1 MTNERIRIGPS
12 QSLLRLIVVP
22 ALTAVAITALRAFG
36 EVHHW
41 PKPIVK
47 SAVCGKAIL
56 GVVWLVPIFGTYF
69 GLRLFRAG
77 SQPKF
82 LARALIF
89 AIASLLLKLGGTF
102 VMERPGLAYVTRI
115 SLNLGVTALA
125 LGLQA
130 VAWPALYKALLVY
143 GYASRVP
150 IAVVEYLAMRGH
162 WGTHYDAV
170 DPGFPQIGFWPTYI
184 RVNLIPNIFFMEAYT
199 VIVGGL
205 FGVIAFAAMK
215 KLNLSHSPRTSKE
228 IRKRGSGKTA

>member
-1 MTNERIRIGPS
+1 MTNELIRAGPS
-12 QSLLRLIVVP
+12 LSASRLILVP
-22 ALTAVAITALRAFG
+22 ALIAVAVTALRAFG

-41 PKPIVK
+41 PEPIVN

-69 GLRLFRAG
+69 ALRLFRAG

-82 LARALIF
+82 LVRAVIL

-102 VMERPGLAYVTRI
+102 VMERPGLGYVTRV
-115 SLNLGVTALA
+115 SLNLAVTVLA

-130 VAWPALYKALLVY
+130 VAWPDLFKALLMY

-150 IAVVEYLAMRGH
+150 IAVVAFLAMSGH
-162 WGTHYDAV
+162 WGTHYEAL
-170 DPGFPQIGFWPTYI
+170 DPGFPQIGFWPTYV
-184 RVNLIPNIFFMEAYT
+184 RVSLIPNIFFMEAYT

-205 FGVIAFAAMK
+205 LGVFAFAAMR
-215 KLNLSHSPRTSKE
+215 KLNASQSPRTVDGH
-228 IRKRGSGKTA
+228 R

>member
-1 MTNERIRIGPS
+1 MTNGRIRAGPS
-12 QSLLRLIVVP
+12 LSALRLIVVP
-22 ALTAVAITALRAFG
+22 ALIAVAVTALRAYG

-41 PKPIVK
+41 PEPIVN

-56 GVVWLVPIFGTYF
+56 GVAWLVPIFAIYF
-69 GLRLFRAG
+69 ALRLFRAG

-82 LARALIF
+82 LARAAVL

-102 VMERPGLAYVTRI
+102 VMERPGLGYVMRV
-115 SLNLGVTALA
+115 SLNLAVTALA

-130 VAWPALYKALLVY
+130 VAWPALFKALLMY

-150 IAVVEYLAMRGH
+150 IAIVEFLAMRGH
-162 WGTHYDAV
+162 WGTHYDAL

-205 FGVIAFAAMK
+205 FGVFAIAAMR
-215 KLNLSHSPRTSKE
+215 KLNASRSPRAVDQH
-228 IRKRGSGKTA
+228 R

>member
-1 MTNERIRIGPS
+1 MTNERIRAGPS
-12 QSLLRLIVVP
+12 LSASRLILVP
-22 ALTAVAITALRAFG
+22 ALIAVAVTALRAFG

-41 PKPIVK
+41 PEPIVN

-69 GLRLFRAG
+69 ALRLFRAG

-82 LARALIF
+82 LVRAVIL

-102 VMERPGLAYVTRI
+102 VMERPGLGYVTRV
-115 SLNLGVTALA
+115 SLNLAVTALA

-130 VAWPALYKALLVY
+130 VAWPDLFKALLMY

-150 IAVVEYLAMRGH
+150 IAVVAFLAMSGH
-162 WGTHYDAV
+162 WGTHYEAL
-170 DPGFPQIGFWPTYI
+170 DPGFPQIGFWPTYV
-184 RVNLIPNIFFMEAYT
+184 RVSLIPNIFFMEAYT

-205 FGVIAFAAMK
+205 LGVFAFAAMR
-215 KLNLSHSPRTSKE
+215 KLNASQSPRTVDGH
-228 IRKRGSGKTA
+228 R

>member
-1 MTNERIRIGPS
+1 MENERIRAGPS
-12 QSLLRLIVVP
+12 LSASRLIVAP
-22 ALTAVAITALRAFG
+22 ALIAVAVTALRAFG

-41 PKPIVK
+41 PEPIVN

-69 GLRLFRAG
+69 ALRLFRVG

-82 LARALIF
+82 LARAVIL
-89 AIASLLLKLGGTF
+89 AMASLLLKLGGTF
-102 VMERPGLAYVTRI
+102 VMERPGLGYVTRV
-115 SLNLGVTALA
+115 SLNLAVTAFA

-130 VAWPALYKALLVY
+130 VAWPNLFKALLMY

-150 IAVVEYLAMRGH
+150 IAVVGFLGMRGH
-162 WGTHYDAV
+162 WGTHYDAL

-205 FGVIAFAAMK
+205 LGVFAFAAMR
-215 KLNLSHSPRTSKE
+215 KLNASQSPRTVDGH
-228 IRKRGSGKTA
+228 R

>member
-1 MTNERIRIGPS
+1 MTNERIRAGS
-12 QSLLRLIVVP
+12 SLGVSRLIAVP
-22 ALTAVAITALRAFG
+22 ALIAVAVTALRAFG

-41 PKPIVK
+41 PEPIVN

-56 GVVWLVPIFGTYF
+56 GVVWLVPIFGVYF
-69 GLRLFRAG
+69 ALRLFRAS

-82 LARALIF
+82 LMRAVIL

-102 VMERPGLAYVTRI
+102 VMERPGLGYITRV
-115 SLNLGVTALA
+115 SLNLAVTALA

-130 VAWPALYKALLVY
+130 VAWPDLFKALLMY

-150 IAVVEYLAMRGH
+150 IAVVEFLAMRGH
-162 WGTHYDAV
+162 WGTHYDAL

-184 RVNLIPNIFFMEAYT
+184 RVSLIPNIFFMEAYT

-205 FGVIAFAAMK
+205 LGIFAFATMRRLK
-215 KLNLSHSPRTSKE
+215 TFQFSPTVNGHR
-228 IRKRGSGKTA
+228 